1 MLRQGMMAALFALI
15 ALYLGHHGLHG
26 HRGYAV
32 WQEKKAFLATLE
44 KKSHHLSG
52 KHRILKNKVDLL
64 QENIDNDLLE
74 QYMWLLF
81 RNLDPSKKVILC
93 H

>member
-1 MLRQGMMAALFALI
+1 MAAVFALI

-26 HRGYAV
+26 QRGYAV
-32 WQEKKAFLATLE
+32 WQEKKIILAALE
-44 KKSHHLSG
+44 KKEQHVQS

-93 H
+93 D